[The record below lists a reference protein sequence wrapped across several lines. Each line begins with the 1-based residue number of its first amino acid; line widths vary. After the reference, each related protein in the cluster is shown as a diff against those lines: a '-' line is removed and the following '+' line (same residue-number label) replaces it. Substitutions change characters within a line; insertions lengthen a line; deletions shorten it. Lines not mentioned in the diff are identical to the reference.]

1 MKLSF
6 MKLSIFLIIIFSMSG
21 LNAISADENP
31 KSVCQTVDERSL
43 SKVSLESY
51 NELFYNVKK
60 RKDRAGAIYT
70 QEKWYDGLYFTLN
83 QWTSSLELCAGGN
96 ETEWQT
102 ILEHIIFL
110 SNQKNQI
117 NHQ

>member
-6 MKLSIFLIIIFSMSG
+6 MKLSIFLLIIFSMSG

-51 NELFYNVKK
+51 NYSDKVNHFPFINKLKMIVFS
-60 RKDRAGAIYT
+60 
-70 QEKWYDGLYFTLN
+70 TL
-83 QWTSSLELCAGGN
+83 
-96 ETEWQT
+96 
-102 ILEHIIFL
+102 
-110 SNQKNQI
+110 
-117 NHQ
+117 